1 MREIIINIV
10 LALGNQVLPFGTGR
24 VTFPLRI
31 CTLTQRA
38 AELLTLCSKVVE

>member
-1 MREIIINIV
+1 MIIIIV
-10 LALGNQVLPFGTGR
+10 LALENQVLLLGTGT

-38 AELLTLCSKVVE
+38 AELLIFGTKVGE